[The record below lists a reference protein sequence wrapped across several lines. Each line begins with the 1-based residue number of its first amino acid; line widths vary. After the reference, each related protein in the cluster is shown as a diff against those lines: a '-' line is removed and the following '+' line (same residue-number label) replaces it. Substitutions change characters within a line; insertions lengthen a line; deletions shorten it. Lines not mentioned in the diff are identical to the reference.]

1 MKVLLNNLY
10 LLPKI
15 NYINIKGTN
24 LGVEGLQYLL
34 QSLKEMKIKP
44 QIYCN
49 CILLYF

>member
-1 MKVLLNNLY
+1 MKLLLNNLY

-15 NYINIKGTN
+15 RYINIKGTT

-34 QSLKEMKIKP
+34 HSLKEMRIKP

-49 CILLYF
+49 CILFYF